1 MMASA
6 GVAAPGN
13 PAAHGDALVLNVR
26 GNARLCVPR
35 ALDQITPYV
44 LLEQE
49 DWFEDEIRFVRRWL
63 GPGMQVIDV
72 GASYGIYTVAAA
84 LSVGP
89 TGRVWAFEPMPHCI
103 PFLQRSLDLNGCAQA
118 TVNPI
123 AISDH
128 SGSLSFALTGNPET
142 NAVTTGRAASAEI
155 GQLPAATLDEMA
167 QQNGWRDID
176 LVKVDVEGH
185 ETQAIRGGAA
195 FFGANSP
202 LVMIEVRAV
211 GSVDFAGLELLS
223 EMGYAMYRLLPG
235 PLVLIPFESAEPVDE
250 FQLNLFACK
259 QDRARQ
265 LANGGHLVDP
275 VPAPA
280 SAASQDDWSRYA
292 ATAPYARECSGAWRR
307 KAGFFSGG
315 GGKKYFEGL
324 AAFALSRDVA
334 QSAAGRC
341 GWLAHAMAC
350 VEHSLA
356 FCDDAPR
363 RLSHARLAWELGR
376 REAAVASLF
385 QVANALEEKG
395 TQALAEPFLAPNPR
409 YELLPCAQ
417 RPAEWLRCAVLE
429 QLEKLRHHSSM
440 FSRDRASIPV
450 LESIMHLPFRSPE
463 MDRRWQLVRMAAG
476 KQAAPEPGPQL
487 CARSHEN
494 LNPEY
499 WCGAQSA

>member
-1 MMASA
+1 MR
-6 GVAAPGN
+6 VRD
-13 PAAHGDALVLNVR
+13 DALLVNIR

-49 DWFEDEIRFVRRWL
+49 DWFEEEIRFVRRWL
-63 GPGMQVIDV
+63 GPGMRVIDV
-72 GASYGIYTVAAA
+72 GANYGVYTVAAA

-103 PFLQRSLDLNGCAQA
+103 PFLQRSLELNGCAQA
-118 TVNPI
+118 TVIPI

-128 SGSLSFALTGNPET
+128 SGSVSFALTAMPET
-142 NAVTTGRAASAEI
+142 NAVATGRADAADI
-155 GQLPAATLDEMA
+155 AQLPASTLDEMA
-167 QQNGWRDID
+167 QKNGWRDID
-176 LVKVDVEGH
+176 LVKLDVEGH
-185 ETQAIRGGAA
+185 EAQAIRGGAA
-195 FFGANSP
+195 FFAANSP

-211 GSVDFAGLELLS
+211 GGVDFAGLELLS
-223 EMGYAMYRLLPG
+223 GMGYAMYRLLPG
-235 PLVLIPFESAEPVDE
+235 PLVLVPFDSAEPVDE

-265 LANGGHLVDP
+265 LAHSGHLVHP

-280 SAASQDDWSRYA
+280 SGVSQDEWSRYA
-292 ATAPYARECSGAWRR
+292 ATAPYARENSGGWRR
-307 KAGFFSGG
+307 KAGFFSGRG
-315 GGKKYFEGL
+315 ERQYFEGL
-324 AAFALSRDVA
+324 AAFALSRGIE
-334 QSAAGRC
+334 QSASGRC
-341 GWLAHAMAC
+341 GWLAHAMEC
-350 VEHSLA
+350 VEQSLESRDNA
-356 FCDDAPR
+356 SR

-385 QVANALEEKG
+385 RVANALEVKAG
-395 TQALAEPFLAPNPR
+395 QALAEPFLAPNSR

-440 FSRDRASIPV
+440 FSRDRASTLI
-450 LESIMHLPFRSPE
+450 LESIVHLPFRSPE

-476 KQAAPEPGPQL
+476 KQAAPEPGPHL
-487 CARSHEN
+487 RVRSDEN

-499 WCGAQSA
+499 WCGAQHA